1 MHKQFFKAWLSE
13 EISKKRS
20 KKGIELMLEN
30 SKSVSFAQM
39 DLGLVM
45 ELLEQLIMVEQL
57 IKLFIFIVDCFFYFG
72 KIYSKIYFNECEVQ
86 IIA

>member
-57 IKLFIFIVDCFFYFG
+57 IKLFIFIVLQFRCVSYLKFSL
-72 KIYSKIYFNECEVQ
+72 KYSIS
-86 IIA
+86 